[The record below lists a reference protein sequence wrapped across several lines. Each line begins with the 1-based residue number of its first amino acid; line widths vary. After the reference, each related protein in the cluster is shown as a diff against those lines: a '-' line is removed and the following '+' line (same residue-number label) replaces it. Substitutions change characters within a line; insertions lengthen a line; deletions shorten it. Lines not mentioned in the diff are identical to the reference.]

1 MRINGRM
8 RKILYGVLTVAVVV
22 VFAVMVLTDDLE
34 HIEDTNGPDNFA
46 LTTIT
51 DQDII
56 EQKMGYK
63 NLVTSGSALGNTV
76 KISSSQFTGVYEVLW
91 TDVLFTTGLQIRL
104 MDFQVNA
111 GNFKMVALV
120 DGRIAVVVE
129 PGMDTID
136 LGEVRG
142 NVSLVIAGESADFSF
157 RMSEMEYN
165 NYSHP

>member
-1 MRINGRM
+1 M
-8 RKILYGVLTVAVVV
+8 
-22 VFAVMVLTDDLE
+22 
-34 HIEDTNGPDNFA
+34 
-46 LTTIT
+46 
-51 DQDII
+51 
-56 EQKMGYK
+56 
-63 NLVTSGSALGNTV
+63 

-91 TDVLFTTGLQIRL
+91 TDVLFTTGFQIRL

-120 DGRIAVVVE
+120 DGRIAAVVE
-129 PGMDTID
+129 PGMETID